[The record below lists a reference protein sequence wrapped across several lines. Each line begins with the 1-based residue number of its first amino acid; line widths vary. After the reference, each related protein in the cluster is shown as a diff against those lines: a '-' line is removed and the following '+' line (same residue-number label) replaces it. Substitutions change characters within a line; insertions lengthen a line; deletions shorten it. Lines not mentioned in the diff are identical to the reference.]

1 MACASQNLWLCS
13 FLFQNILYE
22 RHDCLIIS
30 SPISLFTE
38 SSETTDWS
46 WKSLE
51 CSGCKIRFIVSKLCG
66 GEGGILMT
74 NYMCF
79 WGRELPNFKVHRKC
93 FWRK

>member
-1 MACASQNLWLCS
+1 MACASQILWLCS

-51 CSGCKIRFIVSKLCG
+51 CSGCKIRFIVSKFCKG
-66 GEGGILMT
+66 AIDQTT

-79 WGRELPNFKVHRKC
+79 GGRGLPIFKVHRKC
-93 FWRK
+93 FWSK

>member
-1 MACASQNLWLCS
+1 MACASQILWLCS
-13 FLFQNILYE
+13 FLFHKRLYE

-51 CSGCKIRFIVSKLCG
+51 CSGCKIRFIVSKFCKGAIDRDDKLHVFW
-66 GEGGILMT
+66 GEGIA
-74 NYMCF
+74 
-79 WGRELPNFKVHRKC
+79 NFQGA
-93 FWRK
+93 